1 MPVPLIFSDLPPAVE
16 QPSDLIAPAAE
27 GEKILITGSDSG
39 ATKEN
44 LSGAGV
50 SSLSQAVIEKD
61 RRNVHKPDYSSLPD
75 WLVND
80 APGATM
86 LDSSDG
92 NFWSEEESSEPL
104 DPDEAAELILR
115 ADQQS
120 YNPTQQ
126 TVTAAGDVLVQFGD
140 AQLAAER
147 LWINLDNRFLRAE
160 GDVFFN
166 RNEQILEGDEATY
179 NLLQGS
185 GEITNARGSLA
196 LDTFGEDLTTLPF
209 ADQTLSSA
217 PIDYRL
223 QQAGSIS
230 SATSPGGLT
239 LGTDARAVFG
249 GENGGLSRIRFE
261 SDIIYFDAD
270 GWYAEEMRLTNDPFS
285 PPELELRG
293 NLVSFIPLNEDEA
306 ELYIE
311 NPRLVFDQGLSLPLF
326 KERYLVQQ
334 GQLAEDQLN
343 PLPTGIGYDGRDR
356 DGLFIEREFNV
367 ATNTPWQLAVVPQ
380 FYVGRWLGD
389 SNYDLLDPANLGF
402 VAQVNGSFGPRNST
416 SGSLSLPGLDLQNF
430 SDRVRASLRSRQQ
443 IGDHLLNLEYSY
455 RDRLF
460 NGSLGFQD
468 VQTSLGLLLQSPVI
482 ELGQTDINLTYQASG
497 QYITA
502 LTDQP
507 DLLSS
512 GESSGLASLF
522 RFQGSLDL
530 SRRFTLWQGDP
541 LPATPTE
548 GLRYSP
554 RPLEPFLALSIGLRG
569 VATYYTNDVL
579 QEILSAR
586 VAISGQVGHLSRNL
600 FDYTQFNL
608 GYSTRVVSG
617 ADSPFLFDRAVD
629 TNVLS
634 GGIIQQIYGPILAGF
649 QTSYN
654 LDTGNEISTNFLLE
668 YRRRAYGVLFQYNP
682 QRETGFL
689 GFRISGFDWTGRSE
703 PFDATSE
710 TPTPD
715 AFPNLVE

>member
-1 MPVPLIFSDLPPAVE
+1 MFWFS
-16 QPSDLIAPAAE
+16 
-27 GEKILITGSDSG
+27 
-39 ATKEN
+39 
-44 LSGAGV
+44 
-50 SSLSQAVIEKD
+50 
-61 RRNVHKPDYSSLPD
+61 
-75 WLVND
+75 LVTLN
-80 APGATM
+80 
-86 LDSSDG
+86 
-92 NFWSEEESSEPL
+92 W
-104 DPDEAAELILR
+104 
-115 ADQQS
+115 QQS
-120 YNPTQQ
+120 GCGLTW
-126 TVTAAGDVLVQFGD
+126 TIG
-140 AQLAAER
+140 
-147 LWINLDNRFLRAE
+147 FLRAE

-402 VAQVNGSFGPRNST
+402 VAQVNGF
-416 SGSLSLPGLDLQNF
+416 LW
-430 SDRVRASLRSRQQ
+430 
-443 IGDHLLNLEYSY
+443 
-455 RDRLF
+455 
-460 NGSLGFQD
+460 
-468 VQTSLGLLLQSPVI
+468 
-482 ELGQTDINLTYQASG
+482 
-497 QYITA
+497 TA
-502 LTDQP
+502 QLHQ
-507 DLLSS
+507 
-512 GESSGLASLF
+512 
-522 RFQGSLDL
+522 
-530 SRRFTLWQGDP
+530 W
-541 LPATPTE
+541 
-548 GLRYSP
+548 
-554 RPLEPFLALSIGLRG
+554 
-569 VATYYTNDVL
+569 
-579 QEILSAR
+579 
-586 VAISGQVGHLSRNL
+586 
-600 FDYTQFNL
+600 
-608 GYSTRVVSG
+608 
-617 ADSPFLFDRAVD
+617 
-629 TNVLS
+629 
-634 GGIIQQIYGPILAGF
+634 
-649 QTSYN
+649 
-654 LDTGNEISTNFLLE
+654 
-668 YRRRAYGVLFQYNP
+668 
-682 QRETGFL
+682 
-689 GFRISGFDWTGRSE
+689 
-703 PFDATSE
+703 
-710 TPTPD
+710 
-715 AFPNLVE
+715 